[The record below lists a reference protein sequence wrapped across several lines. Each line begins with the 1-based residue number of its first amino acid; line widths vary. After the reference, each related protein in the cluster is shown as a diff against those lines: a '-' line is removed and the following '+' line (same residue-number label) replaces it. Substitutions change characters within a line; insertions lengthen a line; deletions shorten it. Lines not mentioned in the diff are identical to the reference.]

1 MIKSMIA
8 IFWCCWPIRKY
19 NYNYLQCFDEAVSI
33 PKEFCMMLYLSFS
46 NFFICFK
53 VVNFN
58 SWSILIDFDIFLT
71 YKRQFQSRFI
81 QEHEPAYTA
90 GQKSFYSENTK
101 HKLRK
106 KIKALQI
113 LLRLL
118 CIRLVFKIRRQKH
131 WRAMDLNI

>member
-19 NYNYLQCFDEAVSI
+19 NYNYLQCFDDAVSI
-33 PKEFCMMLYLSFS
+33 PKEFCMMLFLSFS
-46 NFFICFK
+46 NILICFK

-81 QEHEPAYTA
+81 QGHKPAYTA
-90 GQKSFYSENTK
+90 VENRAKVLFGKYKFTQIKKKNQSAPNSTK
-101 HKLRK
+101 AV
-106 KIKALQI
+106 IYTFG
-113 LLRLL
+113 
-118 CIRLVFKIRRQKH
+118 FK
-131 WRAMDLNI
+131 NT